1 MLLLFRK
8 RIPIKEKKGWRN
20 GRSSQLSCR
29 VKMEHFI
36 FSVKKQPPGRLI
48 VLGFAL
54 VILFGTFL
62 LLLPISVR
70 DGVTVSFIDALF
82 TSTSA
87 VCVTGLIAIDVA
99 DHFTA
104 FGQAVVAALIQIG
117 GLGVTSIGV
126 GLILAARKRVGIKG
140 RVLVKEAFNVDG
152 FKGMVRLVKSVLIMT
167 LCFEL
172 VGMALSFIVFSQDYP
187 LLRALG
193 ISAFH
198 SIAAFNNSG
207 FDILGG
213 LRNLIPYQSNV
224 LLNLT
229 TCGLIIFGGLGF
241 LVILDILKK
250 RSFKKL
256 SFHSKVVLTTTAILL
271 LVGTLLLKATED
283 VSWLGAFFQS
293 VSART
298 AGFSTYPIGEFTNA
312 GLFTLII
319 LMFIGASPG
328 STGGGIKTSTF
339 FVLMQE
345 VRSLFTKKHIGAF
358 RRSISVD
365 ALSKASIIFLLSLLL
380 VCTGTFLLCILE
392 PEYSFVQ
399 ILFEE
404 VSAFG
409 TVGLST
415 GITPDLCEGSK
426 FILIITMFAGRVGMF
441 TLLSIWIDRP
451 APSARYTEESITIG

>member
-1 MLLLFRK
+1 M
-8 RIPIKEKKGWRN
+8 RIPV
-20 GRSSQLSCR
+20 S
-29 VKMEHFI
+29 KMKHFI
-36 FSVKKQPPGRLI
+36 FSIKKQPPGRLI
-48 VLGFAL
+48 VMGFAL
-54 VILFGTFL
+54 VILLGTAL
-62 LLLPISVR
+62 LLLPVSVK
-70 DGVTVSFIDALF
+70 DGATVTFIDALF

-104 FGQAVVAALIQIG
+104 FGQTVVAALIQIG

-152 FKGMVRLVKSVLIMT
+152 IKGMVRLVRSVLLMT
-167 LCFEL
+167 LCFEV
-172 VGMALSFIVFSQDYP
+172 VGMLLSLIVFAQDYP
-187 LLRALG
+187 FPHALG

-213 LRNLIPYQSNV
+213 LRNLTIYPDNL

-229 TCGLIIFGGLGF
+229 TCGLIIFGGVGF
-241 LVILDILKK
+241 LVILDVLKK

-256 SFHSKVVLTTTAILL
+256 TLHSKVVITTTIVL
-271 LVGTLLLKATED
+271 LVGGTLLLKATED
-283 VSWLGAFFQS
+283 ITWLGAFFQS

-298 AGFSTYPIGEFTNA
+298 AGFSTYNIGEFTNA
-312 GLFTLII
+312 GLFTLIV

-339 FVLMQE
+339 FVLMQQ
-345 VRSLFTKKHIGAF
+345 VRGIFTKKHVGAF
-358 RRSISVD
+358 KRSISNDVL
-365 ALSKASIIFLLSLLL
+365 AKASMIALVSLLL
-380 VCTGTFLLCILE
+380 VCGGTFLLCVLE
-392 PEYSFVQ
+392 PDCTFIQ
-399 ILFEE
+399 LLFEQ

-415 GITPDLCEGSK
+415 GITPGLCDGSK
-426 FILIITMFAGRVGMF
+426 LVLIFTMFAGRVGMF
-441 TLLSIWIDRP
+441 TLLSIWIERP
-451 APSARYTEESITIG
+451 APTTHYTEEAITVG

>member
-1 MLLLFRK
+1 M
-8 RIPIKEKKGWRN
+8 RIPV
-20 GRSSQLSCR
+20 S
-29 VKMEHFI
+29 KMKHFI
-36 FSVKKQPPGRLI
+36 FSIKKQPPGRLI
-48 VLGFAL
+48 VMGFAL
-54 VILFGTFL
+54 VILLGTAL
-62 LLLPISVR
+62 LLLPVSVK
-70 DGVTVSFIDALF
+70 DGATVTFIDALF

-104 FGQAVVAALIQIG
+104 FGQTVVAALIQIG

-152 FKGMVRLVKSVLIMT
+152 IKGMVRLVRSVLLMT
-167 LCFEL
+167 LCFEV
-172 VGMALSFIVFSQDYP
+172 VGMLLSLIVFAQDYP
-187 LLRALG
+187 FPHALG

-213 LRNLIPYQSNV
+213 LRNLTIYPDNL

-241 LVILDILKK
+241 LVILDVLKK

-256 SFHSKVVLTTTAILL
+256 TLHSKVVITTTIVL
-271 LVGTLLLKATED
+271 LVGGTLLLKATED
-283 VSWLGAFFQS
+283 ITWLGAFFQS

-298 AGFSTYPIGEFTNA
+298 AGFSTYNIGEFTNA
-312 GLFTLII
+312 GLFTLIV

-339 FVLMQE
+339 FVLMQQ
-345 VRSLFTKKHIGAF
+345 VRGIFTKKHVGAF
-358 RRSISVD
+358 KRSISNDVL
-365 ALSKASIIFLLSLLL
+365 AKASMIALVSLLL
-380 VCTGTFLLCILE
+380 VCGGTFLLCVLE
-392 PEYSFVQ
+392 PDCTFIQ
-399 ILFEE
+399 LLFEQ

-415 GITPDLCEGSK
+415 GITPGLCDGSK
-426 FILIITMFAGRVGMF
+426 LVLIFTMFAGRVGMF
-441 TLLSIWIDRP
+441 TLLSIWIERP
-451 APSARYTEESITIG
+451 APTTHYTEEAITVG